1 VGSVAAVAA
10 MWIAARSTPSDDCA
24 LPGIA
29 QLEPHA
35 QADAARHVLA
45 CRDLEHG
52 RITAADYRKL
62 LGLDAP
68 APTPAIE
75 WASSVRAVSS
85 EYNDTTY
92 AARQVLGAPNVYPRS
107 GDLAGAWASKQPDA
121 GDEFIEVGF
130 AHPTRARAI
139 QIYETFNPGAVRSVE
154 ITTASGRREVVYD
167 NPNVGDTGIQI
178 PPALI
183 QTVDLQCTSEPVAAV
198 RVTLASGVV
207 PGWNELDAI
216 GLQPCP

>member
-1 VGSVAAVAA
+1 
-10 MWIAARSTPSDDCA
+10 MSTPPDDCA
-24 LPGIA
+24 LPGMA

-35 QADAARHVLA
+35 QAEAVRHVLA

-52 RITAADYRKL
+52 RISPSDYRKL

-68 APTPAIE
+68 QLAPAVE

-85 EYNDTTY
+85 EYNDSTSS
-92 AARQVLGAPNVYPRS
+92 AQQVVGAPNVYPRS
-107 GDLAGAWASKQPDA
+107 GDLAGAWASKQPDG

-130 AHPTRARAI
+130 AHPTRAHAI

-154 ITTASGRREVVYD
+154 IITVSGRHELVYD
-167 NPNVGDTGIQI
+167 NPGVGDLGGQL
-178 PPALI
+178 PPAMI
-183 QTVDLQCTSEPVAAV
+183 KTIDTQCTSEPVLAV
-198 RVTLASGVV
+198 RVTLASGQV

-216 GLQPCP
+216 GIVPCR